1 MIDTLL
7 SLEHPF
13 DVLVVDDGSPD
24 GTAALVKGMMNV
36 HPDRH
41 NKHFQFQQEEDAA
54 GVAASS
60 AFYYKKFDDRY

>member
-1 MIDTLL
+1 
-7 SLEHPF
+7 
-13 DVLVVDDGSPD
+13 
-24 GTAALVKGMMNV
+24 MNA
-36 HPDRH
+36 HLGRQ

>member
-1 MIDTLL
+1 MNA
-7 SLEHPF
+7 HP
-13 DVLVVDDGSPD
+13 
-24 GTAALVKGMMNV
+24 A
-36 HPDRH
+36 RH